1 MYGRKLLSVI
11 GFTPNFSGKTTR
23 KKTGPIIKH
32 ISTRSINGCV
42 CKYFSRTDQYSFE
55 NILTSK
61 VKPTAIGLLIIGY
74 FRKRDVHSALIS
86 TISGVSFG
94 FPFNPASAMVCALER
109 TLPRITNII
118 ENSANDRDR
127 RERLLD
133 EYAQISERAIAADT
147 MAKMST
153 PADRLHTALFLI
165 SSADLSLFLI

>member
-86 TISGVSFG
+86 TISGISLG
-94 FPFNPASAMVCALER
+94 IPSIPASAMVCDLER
-109 TLPRITNII
+109 TLPRITNIR
-118 ENSANDRDR
+118 ENSANDRDK

-133 EYAQISERAIAADT
+133 EYAQMSERAIAADT
-147 MAKMST
+147 RAKMNT
-153 PADRLHTALFLI
+153 AADRPHTARFLV
-165 SSADLSLFLI
+165 SRVRLSLFLI